1 MLREPAQV
9 VRCWHPE
16 PEGKLFQLPNGV
28 NVEVN
33 EGPAAYQIS
42 AGDIFTQ
49 FNNQG

>member
-16 PEGKLFQLPNGV
+16 PEGKLFTLANGV

-33 EGPAAYQIS
+33 EGEAAYQIS
-42 AGDIFTQ
+42 AGEIVTEF
-49 FNNQG
+49 